1 MPAAEAA
8 IELPEPLAEQ
18 ATWLDER
25 VALLET
31 AAPFPSSNSL
41 LATDGDRTVLV
52 DAGLGS
58 DALEALAPLVDE
70 LVLTHFHLDHVLF
83 FDELP
88 ELPVTVPEA
97 ELAVFEG
104 EPFPSFVGAPPETA
118 ERFEANFGDVYPAF
132 DLDPETFR
140 PGDALDLAGTR
151 WEVVPAPG
159 HSPGHPLLHQQDR
172 SILFSVDVEFSRMG
186 PWYAWPHC
194 DATAFQQAVEDARAR
209 FLEADAVVTSH
220 SPPIVDD
227 PETVEAELDRFQAHY
242 ERRDQALL
250 DALEDRGSEGAPVEA
265 LVDDVRIFYRDH
277 VEKNDAIRYWCSVMT
292 TKHLERLASDG
303 RAKRAGDRWVPVSA

>member
-8 IELPEPLAEQ
+8 IELPEQLGDQ

-31 AAPFPSSNSL
+31 EAPFPSSNSL
-41 LATDGDRTVLV
+41 LTTDGQRTVLV
-52 DAGLGS
+52 DAGLGA
-58 DALEALAPLVDE
+58 DALSALAPRVDE

-104 EPFPSFVGAPPETA
+104 EPFPSFVGAPPEMA
-118 ERFEANFGDVYPAF
+118 ERFDENFGDIYPAF

-159 HSPGHPLLHQQDR
+159 HSPGHPLLHERDR
-172 SILFSVDVEFSRMG
+172 SILFSVDVEFSGMG

-220 SPPIVDD
+220 SPPVVDD
-227 PETVEAELDRFQAHY
+227 PQAVEAALDGFQAHY
-242 ERRDQALL
+242 EQRDQALL
-250 DALEDRGSEGAPVEA
+250 DALEARDPEGARLGA
-265 LVDDVRIFYRDH
+265 LVDDVRIFYGDH

-292 TKHLERLASDG
+292 TEHLERLVSEGLVERD
-303 RAKRAGDRWVPVSA
+303 GDRWVAING